1 MCAERIARPDPRA
14 ALGKAVAALKVFP
27 LHGVVILPGTPAPF
41 HVFEPRYKSLVGE
54 ALRGDRIVAVPS
66 LFGKS
71 DAHALRPP
79 LRAVC
84 GAGIIE
90 AEERYP
96 DGRYDIVV
104 RGLARV
110 RLIEELPHSKMYREF
125 RAEVLEERLPPGGA
139 RALADEIEALRQIV
153 YELST
158 KLPGESG
165 APQLAEAVA
174 QMKDPSAIVDLVAA
188 AAVSDA
194 EARQEVL
201 EELDVARRLEMV
213 LEEVAGVVLVLS
225 RGKRGK
231 KPSA

>member
-1 MCAERIARPDPRA
+1 MAERIAPRDPRA
-14 ALGKAVAALKVFP
+14 ALRKAVAALKVFP
-27 LHGVVILPGTPAPF
+27 LHGAAVLPGTPAPF
-41 HVFEPRYKSLVGE
+41 HIFEPRYRALVGD
-54 ALRGDRIVAVPS
+54 ALAGDRILAVPT

-79 LRAVC
+79 LRAIC
-84 GAGIIE
+84 GAGIVE

-110 RLIEELPHSKMYREF
+110 RLLEELPPGRLYREF
-125 RAEVLEERLPPGGA
+125 RAEVLEDVLPPGGA
-139 RALADEIEALRQIV
+139 RALQGDLEALRQLV

-158 KLPGESG
+158 KLPRESG

-188 AAVSDA
+188 AAISA
-194 EARQEVL
+194 PGERQGVL
-201 EELDVARRLEMV
+201 EQLDVRRRLEMV
-213 LEEVAGVVLVLS
+213 IQEVAGVVLVLS
-225 RGKRGK
+225 RGT

>member
-1 MCAERIARPDPRA
+1 MAERLSPPRDPRA
-14 ALGKAVAALKVFP
+14 ALRRAASALKVFP
-27 LHGVVILPGTPAPF
+27 LHGVAVLPGTPAPF
-41 HVFEPRYKSLVGE
+41 HIFEPRYRALVGD
-54 ALRGDRIVAVPS
+54 ALAGDRILAVPG

-71 DAHALRPP
+71 DVHALRPP

-96 DGRYDIVV
+96 DGRIDIVV
-104 RGLARV
+104 RGIARV
-110 RLIEELPHSKMYREF
+110 RLLEEVPQTKLYREF
-125 RAEVLEERLPPGGA
+125 RAEILEDRLPRGGPA
-139 RALADEIEALRQIV
+139 ALDGELEGLRQIV

-188 AAVSDA
+188 AAVSEPD
-194 EARQEVL
+194 ARQRIL
-201 EELDVARRLEMV
+201 EELDVARRLELV
-213 LEEVAGVVLVLS
+213 LGEVAGVVLVLS
-225 RGKRGK
+225 KGRSPK
-231 KPSA
+231 A